1 MSAVPPPK
9 PLQEHF
15 PVEGLQVAVQVLFT
29 DDEQTPSFAADATP
43 LVVSDAVGS
52 TPGNTI
58 RPTWSWFGH
67 NSLSNVC
74 APASAHSILVGFLI
88 LPQVA
93 PVSWVVDID
102 DVLSIINI
110 ILSGGNEL
118 PLPRASD
125 FAVSVTDP
133 ILKISPKVRDTFAV
147 CVTRTAFDPAFGP
160 VAAQ

>member
-58 RPTWSWFGH
+58 RPT
-67 NSLSNVC
+67 
-74 APASAHSILVGFLI
+74 
-88 LPQVA
+88 
-93 PVSWVVDID
+93 
-102 DVLSIINI
+102 
-110 ILSGGNEL
+110 
-118 PLPRASD
+118 
-125 FAVSVTDP
+125 
-133 ILKISPKVRDTFAV
+133 
-147 CVTRTAFDPAFGP
+147 
-160 VAAQ
+160 